1 MLTTLHFSF
10 WWNIFSA
17 LLLIHH
23 LIKLIFTK
31 FGLIVWWRLMLNRL
45 QLVLLDEYTSEE
57 LKDFVLWL
65 LLYTHLRESFI
76 DLLSKLPC
84 KLHFTP
90 NNGRDFDNFK
100 CLDIFI
106 FLLRMF
112 ELDIAGRHNDQIQRS
127 LDFLCIL
134 LIKFEICNRLF
145 LKQGHIKRMNFDFL
159 IENRVYEFNNARYL
173 FRFCI
178 FSLRAL
184 IIFRANFLLFRLYL
198 FKS

>member
-10 WWNIFSA
+10 WWSIFSA
-17 LLLIHH
+17 LLLFHH
-23 LIKLIFTK
+23 LNRLIFAE
-31 FGLIVWWRLMLNRL
+31 FGLIVWWKFMLIRL
-45 QLVLLDEYTSEE
+45 QTVLLDEYASEE
-57 LKDFVLWL
+57 LEYFVLWL

-84 KLHFTP
+84 KLHFTT
-90 NNGRDFDNFK
+90 NDGCDFDNFK

-112 ELDIAGRHNDQIQRS
+112 ELDIAGSHYDQIQRS

-134 LIKFEICNRLF
+134 LIKVEIRNRLL
-145 LKQGHIKRMNFDFL
+145 LKQGHIKWMNFDFL
-159 IENRVYEFNNARYL
+159 VENRIYEFNNARNL

-184 IIFRANFLLFRLYL
+184 IFFRGNFLLFRLYL